1 MEYVLLALVLI
12 EGGFITYLLIKT
24 TKTVEPIKEEPII
37 SELDRELKRQE
48 NIDKSFQKLFNYNED
63 IATRGYK
70 E

>member
-12 EGGFITYLLIKT
+12 EGGFITYLLTKA

>member
-12 EGGFITYLLIKT
+12 EGAFIVYMLFELKSKKEIKVE
-24 TKTVEPIKEEPII
+24 KTMTPVEE
-37 SELDRELKRQE
+37 ELKRQE

>member
-12 EGGFITYLLIKT
+12 EGGFITYLLIKA

>member
-12 EGGFITYLLIKT
+12 EGGFITYLLIKAN
-24 TKTVEPIKEEPII
+24 KIVEPIKEEPII